1 MEDPSTASALTDIYT
16 EVCRAPADTRV
27 INAWTRAIQVGSKS
41 LQDFAEFLTMRTDY
55 KIAVNRRYKQAL
67 ETMLSAGEYD
77 DKAFDVFFSSFT
89 DDTNRVRIIRDA
101 DISAHVRSLP
111 QFRKHY
117 EALVHK
123 VADILRGQGPPAE
136 SASLKF
142 QEEESSIIQEC
153 VELFCMPDSSFDM
166 DQLHTKLHEHFRT
179 TTTVYDNEL
188 NAADPV
194 NLNNN
199 DKDKDTQDNAIESD
213 PSIPPIETATS
224 TVTSTVTSTE
234 TSTVTSTETLTPNQ
248 SHRPVADHVEVEV
261 DVEAQVPFQVQAP
274 GAESEELLYLR
285 RAAPFLRTFEEVFRR
300 KMFVEEFIWHG
311 PQILSSSAED
321 IRELYRSFT
330 EAYNRVREV
339 YVAYIDDQGFDVYR
353 FVQMHLHEYS
363 TPDFLHGLPPRLI
376 DTDRYVQCMST
387 KLRGLYRSFYDEDL
401 DAAGFEYLF
410 RSVRSRSMGVHD
422 EDLPARVRAFRD
434 ETDTI
439 VEHVY
444 FVYTSTFMRSPEED
458 ELHELVQEYRTRLRD
473 EQAQIVRINEDV
485 SVRLMATLEFHDVI
499 KGKLKVISQSQNQQL
514 AHSALY
520 ALLQAALK
528 ALPACRSMVDVDETI
543 QRILLSGKPAPSS

>member
-67 ETMLSAGEYD
+67 DAMLSAGEYD
-77 DKAFDVFFSSFT
+77 DNAFDVFFSSFT

-142 QEEESSIIQEC
+142 LEHESSIIQEC
-153 VELFCMPDSSFDM
+153 VELFCMPDSTFDM
-166 DQLHTKLHEHFRT
+166 DQLHTKLLEHFRT
-179 TTTVYDNEL
+179 TDAVEIDDEL
-188 NAADPV
+188 NSANGMNQFRNADANNAS
-194 NLNNN
+194 NLNGAANLNSN
-199 DKDKDTQDNAIESD
+199 DAIEINQ
-213 PSIPPIETATS
+213 SIQPIETATS
-224 TVTSTVTSTE
+224 PSTATSTE
-234 TSTVTSTETLTPNQ
+234 PQQPQ
-248 SHRPVADHVEVEV
+248 SERSIQPLIEVK
-261 DVEAQVPFQVQAP
+261 VQAP
-274 GAESEELLYLR
+274 GAESEELR
-285 RAAPFLRTFEEVFRR
+285 RAAPFLQTFEEVFRR

-321 IRELYRSFT
+321 IRELHKSFA

-387 KLRGLYRSFYDEDL
+387 KLRGLYRSFYDDDL

-439 VEHVY
+439 VENIY

-473 EQAQIVRINEDV
+473 EQAHIVRINEDV
-485 SVRLMATLEFHDVI
+485 SIRLMATLEFHDVI
-499 KGKLKVISQSQNQQL
+499 KGKLKLVSQQQQHQQL

-520 ALLQAALK
+520 LLLQAALK

-543 QRILLSGKPAPSS
+543 QRILLLGKPAQSS